1 MHLTQTQIKKII
13 KEEIQNVLGQEAEQS
28 DGGTTIT
35 AQELEKIPAAID
47 FKGAL
52 EQVKKQYIDTVN
64 KNKDKLEKLSQQNAD
79 KALNEGLGMFY
90 LALQIPA
97 LAISLAQLAAKGA
110 AYVAKKMGRP
120 PTDPSNEYY
129 NDFHKTFDT
138 YADFIKRQ
146 FQSVGLH
153 AAVLGVAKFIYRNDQ
168 AKYEKVKENI
178 NLVMDA
184 LMVIMGIVIAYGGID
199 AIAKASAETE
209 KMLNIAGNNKI
220 AADILGKIDEFAG
233 YKDLFKAVLKKITI

>member
-1 MHLTQTQIKKII
+1 MKITQQTIKEII
-13 KEEIQNVLGQEAEQS
+13 KEELQNVLEQEAEQS
-28 DGGTTIT
+28 DGGTIIT

-52 EQVKKQYIDTVN
+52 EQVKQQYIDTVN
-64 KNKDKLEKLSQQNAD
+64 KNKDKLKKLSQQDAD
-79 KALNEGLGMFY
+79 KALNEGIGMLY
-90 LALQIPA
+90 LALQVPA

-110 AYVAKKMGRP
+110 AYVAKKMGNP
-120 PTDPSNEYY
+120 PTDPNSEYY
-129 NDFHKTFDT
+129 NNFHKTFDT

-153 AAVLGVAKFIYRNDQ
+153 ATVLAVAKFVYKNDQ

-199 AIAKASAETE
+199 AIQKAGAGVE

-220 AADILGKIDEFAG
+220 AADILSKIDEFAG
-233 YKDLFKAVLKKITI
+233 YKELFKAVLEKITI